1 MSGEP
6 PPSRWIGIL
15 VIAAG
20 VLPIGSALLADDAK
34 FHAPRWLVAMVGGLF
49 VLAGLLLVR
58 ASRGTSRPP
67 ETDVV
72 GAGMGVLLTGGFTV
86 LSVWALLFSGGLK
99 AWNVSGNVPLWL
111 LPAWVGAGLFYAL
124 LGFGVLLCAVMTV
137 FASRQLYRALGG
149 ARSASPG
156 ARRLE

>member
-1 MSGEP
+1 VTGEP

-86 LSVWALLFSGGLK
+86 LSVWALLFSGGPK

>member
-20 VLPIGSALLADDAK
+20 VIPIGSALIADDAK
-34 FHAPRWLVAMVGGLF
+34 FHAPRWLVGMVGGLF
-49 VLAGLLLVR
+49 VLAGLMLVR
-58 ASRGTSRPP
+58 ASRGAPRAP
-67 ETDVV
+67 EADVV

-86 LSVWALLFSGGLK
+86 LSVWALLFSGGPK
-99 AWNVSGNVPLWL
+99 AWNVSGSLPLWL

-124 LGFGVLLCAVMTV
+124 IGLGVLLCATMTV
-137 FASRQLYRALGG
+137 FALRQLYRALG
-149 ARSASPG
+149 APRSASPG

>member
-58 ASRGTSRPP
+58 ASRGTSRP
-67 ETDVV
+67 
-72 GAGMGVLLTGGFTV
+72 
-86 LSVWALLFSGGLK
+86 S
-99 AWNVSGNVPLWL
+99 
-111 LPAWVGAGLFYAL
+111 
-124 LGFGVLLCAVMTV
+124 
-137 FASRQLYRALGG
+137 
-149 ARSASPG
+149 
-156 ARRLE
+156 